1 MHLSLVTL
9 ILAVG
14 LVKISDATYFQ
25 VYNGVYG
32 YGLQGKRDALIEES
46 SKYF

>member
-9 ILAVG
+9 ILAVS
-14 LVKISDATYFQ
+14 LVKISDATYFR

-32 YGLQGKRDALIEES
+32 YGLLGKRDAETQEP